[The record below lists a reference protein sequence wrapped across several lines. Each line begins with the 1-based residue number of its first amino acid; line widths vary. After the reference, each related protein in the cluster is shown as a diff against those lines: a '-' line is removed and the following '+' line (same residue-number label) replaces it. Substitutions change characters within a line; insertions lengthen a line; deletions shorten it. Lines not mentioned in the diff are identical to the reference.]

1 MKKLLAVLSV
11 SVLLVGCQSDHKGAL
26 VGAGVGA
33 AAGGVLGGV
42 IGHQSGHKWE
52 GAAIGAG
59 VGAATGAV
67 VGHQVDK
74 SNKANSNQPPPQ
86 DVPPQQ

>member
-1 MKKLLAVLSV
+1 MKKLFAVLSV
-11 SVLLVGCQSDHKGAL
+11 SALLVGCQSDRKGTL

-42 IGHQSGHKWE
+42 IGHQSGHKWQ
-52 GAAIGAG
+52 GAAIGAAA
-59 VGAATGAV
+59 GAATGAV

-74 SNKANSNQPPPQ
+74 NKAEDNQPAPQ
-86 DVPPQQ
+86 VVPPQQ